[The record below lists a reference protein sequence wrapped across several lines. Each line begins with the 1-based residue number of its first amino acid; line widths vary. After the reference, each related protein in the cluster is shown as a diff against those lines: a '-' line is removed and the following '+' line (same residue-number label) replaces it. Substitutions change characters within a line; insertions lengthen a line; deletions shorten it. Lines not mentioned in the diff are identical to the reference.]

1 MARATREVWRTRVE
15 SWRASGLTAKQ
26 FAAEHGIRAGT
37 LVWWSWRLG
46 MKAKQPLAAR
56 TKSPP
61 AKIATTPPLTFLEM
75 TAVYAEPIEV
85 VLPSGLRV
93 RVGDGFAERTL
104 ARVLDVLERR

>member
-1 MARATREVWRTRVE
+1 MARETRDVWRTRVE

-26 FAAEHGIRAGT
+26 FAAQHGIRAGT

-46 MKAKQPLAAR
+46 VRAKQPLAAR
-56 TKSPP
+56 TKSLP
-61 AKIATTPPLTFLEM
+61 AKIATIRPLTFLEM
-75 TAVYAEPIEV
+75 TAVHAEPVEV
-85 VLPSGLRV
+85 VLPNGLRV